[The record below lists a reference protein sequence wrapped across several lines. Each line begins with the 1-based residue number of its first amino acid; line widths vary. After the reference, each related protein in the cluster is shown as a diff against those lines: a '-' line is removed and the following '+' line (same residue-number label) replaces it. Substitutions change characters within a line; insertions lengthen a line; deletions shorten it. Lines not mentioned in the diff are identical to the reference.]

1 MMGVVIASLI
11 GTCSVGLVMCM
22 WLSDHMRHER
32 NAKALRDSNSEL
44 KGTVMSLVEDKRDLA
59 RKLDEAKAA
68 NQDMRKA
75 LDDARRR
82 LAAKEGFK

>member
-1 MMGVVIASLI
+1 MGVVIASMISVCAI
-11 GTCSVGLVMCM
+11 GLETCM
-22 WLSDHMRHER
+22 WMADHMRHER
-32 NAKALRDSNSEL
+32 DKEALYGSNSEL
-44 KGTVMSLVEDKRDLA
+44 KRTVMSLVEDKRDLA

-82 LAAKEGFK
+82 LAAKEEYR

>member
-1 MMGVVIASLI
+1 MGVVIASMLGVCAI
-11 GTCSVGLVMCM
+11 GLETCM
-22 WLSDHMRHER
+22 WMADHMRHER
-32 NAKALRDSNSEL
+32 DKEALYGSNSEL
-44 KGTVMSLVEDKRDLA
+44 KRTVMSLVEDKRDLA

-82 LAAKEGFK
+82 LAAKEEYR